1 VLALGLVGLW
11 TPGKRDDDRILAYFL
26 LAAVASLMYAT
37 VIGRFRLVP
46 AGVLLVYAGGA
57 AVWIARQVAARRW
70 ASAAGTGAAVVALVA
85 LSANT
90 LGEVETRY
98 RYRAAEFFLAA
109 EHEYQHGE
117 RARSLEELRAGF
129 ATAYR
134 GPDQRTLPL
143 DYAQLLHPLVV
154 VAHELGRDA
163 EAVAELDRLVRDYP
177 EDANLHGIL
186 AALNK

>member
-1 VLALGLVGLW
+1 
-11 TPGKRDDDRILAYFL
+11 
-26 LAAVASLMYAT
+26 M
-37 VIGRFRLVP
+37 
-46 AGVLLVYAGGA
+46 GA
-57 AVWIARQVAARRW
+57 
-70 ASAAGTGAAVVALVA
+70 GAAVVALIA

-90 LGEVETRY
+90 LADVETHH
-98 RYRAAEFFLAA
+98 RYRAVEFFLTA
-109 EHEYQHGE
+109 EHEYQNGE
-117 RARSLEELRAGF
+117 RARALEELRAGF

-177 EDANLHGIL
+177 EDADLHGIL
-186 AALNK
+186 AALHK